1 MVRRARARAVRSNDQ
16 DLNRRRAELQR
27 QGRDFDREYFAETE
41 AEVDVVVVCS
51 SEIVIGVDEVTGV
64 VNIEEPVIPPNPQ
77 HVNAALL
84 LRVPK
89 VINLD

>member
-51 SEIVIGVDEVTGV
+51 SEIVIGVEEVTGV